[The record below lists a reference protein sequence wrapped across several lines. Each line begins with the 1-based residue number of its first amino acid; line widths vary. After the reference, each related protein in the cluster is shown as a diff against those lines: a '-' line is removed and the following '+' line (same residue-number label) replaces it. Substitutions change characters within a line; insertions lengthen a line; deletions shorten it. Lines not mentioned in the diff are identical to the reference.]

1 METPRSEFCQ
11 ISGDWGELE
20 VLNLAQISSPKGYW
34 MLRNAKVIT
43 FTDSEFLGENQQ
55 GGRGVK
61 ITSNVSSRRGVWNS
75 RGGWKK

>member
-20 VLNLAQISSPKGYW
+20 VLNLARVSSTKSYW

-55 GGRGVK
+55 GGRG
-61 ITSNVSSRRGVWNS
+61 R
-75 RGGWKK
+75 